1 MNEFSVTV
9 SKSDIWRTSLA
20 SIDHDPHE
28 SERER
33 LRSSFIG
40 FRHRASQLATEIGK
54 DLPDLTIHDIT
65 HLDALWEVASQ
76 ITGADYPITPT
87 EAYVLG
93 GAFLLHDLAMSLAA
107 TPGGFKALKA
117 DSRWRDL
124 VFSAYADR
132 NTGPPTEA
140 QVDNPD
146 ECIRHRIIFDLLRQ
160 LHAENAE
167 KLAFLAFDKNAST
180 PQYLIEDT
188 ELRQT
193 FGRLIGQ
200 IAHSHWWSIGEVE
213 RTFDKTVGAPHW
225 APTGWTIDPL
235 KLACILRA
243 SDASHVDARR
253 APTFQK
259 SFAGIGPAS
268 IAHWTFQER
277 INKAYVRDGALVYTS
292 GLAFSLADARAW
304 WLCLDTLR
312 MIDKELRQIDSLLSD
327 RAMPRFNARRVA
339 GVDAPERLAKY
350 IQTTDWHP
358 INAIV
363 QISDL
368 PNIIR
373 SLGGEELYGKR
384 PRVPLRELIQNASDA
399 IRARRHYEE
408 RPSDFGEIKVALTYE
423 DSVHTLRVE
432 DNGVGMSRRV
442 LTEFLLDFGN
452 SFWAKPQVQEE
463 FPGLLSSGFRAT
475 GRYGIGFFSV
485 FMAADKVT
493 VVTRRP
499 DAAAKD
505 TLVLEFGSGLE
516 GRPILRPATKVE
528 QLRDGGTVIS
538 LRLKIPPGET
548 GGILSTWG
556 DKPPLTLVEA
566 CRQIA
571 PALDAKLTVETST
584 GIIVACN
591 TNDWIT
597 VEGIELLRRLEP
609 FDPDKQI
616 GPDQFEKFAGTAA
629 SNLRFLTTENGSI
642 VGRAAVTAAGLHS
655 YRLREPWLRGTLC
668 VGGFAASPLQGIA
681 GVILGESTKAARD
694 SACPIVAPDVLSSWA
709 NEQAGLL
716 PNLYSAPEALASAA
730 EIVRLCGGDTGL
742 LPIAIHRG
750 KWVSTLDIRNMDLSD
765 VVLVVDHFVKDTELK
780 HEDDFIADDNVLFTS
795 SSGTVVVFQG
805 SDRVMEYGGSGVTAN
820 NGLPRN
826 LCGAVLESIAG
837 VWGIDP
843 NSLAKQVDAGKERDV
858 RIGVSAQ
865 GRVIRSQAL
874 VIHRNKAVPKVS
886 Q

>member
-1 MNEFSVTV
+1 MNELSVTV
-9 SKSDIWRTSLA
+9 SKSEIWRNSLA
-20 SIDHDPHE
+20 SIANDPNH

-33 LRSSFIG
+33 LRSSFIS
-40 FRHRASQLATEIGK
+40 FRHRASLLATEIGK
-54 DLPDLTIHDIT
+54 DLPDLTIHDVT

-76 ITGADYPITPT
+76 ITGQNYPITPT

-107 TPGGFKALKA
+107 TPGGYEALKL
-117 DSRWRDL
+117 DKRWRDL
-124 VFSAYADR
+124 VYSAYSEVSVE
-132 NTGPPTEA
+132 PVTEE
-140 QVDNPD
+140 QIKNP
-146 ECIRHRIIFDLLRQ
+146 EESIRRRIIFELLRQ

-167 KLAFLAFDKNAST
+167 KLAFLAFDRNSSC

-200 IAHSHWWSIGEVE
+200 IAHSHWWSIGELE
-213 RTFDKTVGAPHW
+213 RAFDKTIGAPHW
-225 APTGWTIDPL
+225 APQSWTIDPL

-243 SDASHVDARR
+243 SDAAHVDARR

-259 SFAGIGPAS
+259 AFAGISVAS
-268 IAHWTFQER
+268 ISHWTFQER
-277 INKAYVRDGALVYTS
+277 INKSYVRDDSLVYTS
-292 GLAFSLADARAW
+292 GLSFSLVDASAW

-312 MIDKELRQIDSLLSD
+312 MIDRELRQVDALLSE
-327 RAMPRFNARRVA
+327 RALPRFAARRVA
-339 GVDAPERLAKY
+339 GVDAPERLATY

-373 SLGGEELYGKR
+373 SLGGEELYGKQ
-384 PRVPLRELIQNASDA
+384 PRVPLRELIQNSSDA

-408 RPSDFGEIKVALTYE
+408 RAADFGEIKVALTTH
-423 DSVHTLRVE
+423 DSTHVLTVE

-485 FMAADKVT
+485 FMASDKVK

-505 TLVLEFGSGLE
+505 TLVLEFGAGLE
-516 GRPILRPATKVE
+516 GRPILRPATKSE

-538 LRLKIPPGET
+538 LRLKIPPNET
-548 GGILSTWG
+548 GGILSRWG
-556 DKPPLTLVEA
+556 DAPPMTLVQA
-566 CRQIA
+566 CRKIA
-571 PALDAKLTVETST
+571 PALDTKLTVETPT
-584 GIIVACN
+584 GAVVACN
-591 TNDWIT
+591 SSDWIT
-597 VEGIELLRRLEP
+597 VDGTEILNRLEAFTP
-609 FDPDKQI
+609 EDRFDPDRI
-616 GPDQFEKFAGTAA
+616 ADFTAQTA
-629 SNLRFLTTENGSI
+629 KNLRYLKTDGGAI
-642 VGRAAVTAAGLHS
+642 VGRAAVTAGGIQS
-655 YRLREPWLRGTLC
+655 YRLKEPTLGGTLC
-668 VGGFAASPLQGIA
+668 VGGFATSPLQGIA

-694 SACPIVAPDVLSSWA
+694 SARPIVSPTELSRWA
-709 NEQAGLL
+709 NEQAALVAQ
-716 PNLYSAPEALASAA
+716 LYIEPESLACSA
-730 EIVRLCGGDTGL
+730 EIIRLCGGETGA

-750 KWVSTLDIRNMDLSD
+750 NWLSAADIEKLDLPEVI
-765 VVLVVDHFVKDTELK
+765 VIVDHFVRETELK
-780 HEDDFIADDNVLFTS
+780 HEDGFIANENVFFTS
-795 SSGTVVVFQG
+795 ASGTTVVFQPSG
-805 SDRVMEYGGSGVTAN
+805 RSMQYGGGDITAS

-826 LCGAVLESIAG
+826 LSGAVLESIAAT
-837 VWGIDP
+837 WGLNP
-843 NSLAKQVDAGKERDV
+843 NELAKQANEEKESDIE
-858 RIGVSAQ
+858 IGSTAQ
-865 GRVIRSQAL
+865 GRVIKSRAL
-874 VIHRNKAVPKVS
+874 VIRRYED
-886 Q
+886 